1 MNTPC
6 VLRTA
11 AKVLFF
17 NRRPVYVSVK
27 TEEAM
32 LRFRDIPYGKVT
44 ETEESVRAY
53 AEFVTGNGSV
63 LRVEDRYSDEN
74 VSGMQRKGWAES

>member
-1 MNTPC
+1 MKRGEYT
-6 VLRTA
+6 LRFEDGGVQILKNG
-11 AKVLFF
+11 KVLFF

-44 ETEESVRAY
+44 ESEEGVRA
-53 AEFVTGNGSV
+53 
-63 LRVEDRYSDEN
+63 
-74 VSGMQRKGWAES
+74 